1 MVPEDAAPV
10 DELDRVLGAVREELT
25 RWGIDRFDVAA
36 TTERHGLDPQLV
48 ARHWPDS
55 ASLVLDAL
63 AHRPDDDFPPDTG
76 SLLEDLY
83 LLAVGMATIL
93 GSQDGP
99 KLHGAHLITDPYLG
113 TVEIRRAAWRAR
125 ADSLRVIFDRA
136 RDRDEIRTGVDP
148 EVCLEMVFAPIN
160 MRILYTGE
168 PVTDDYC
175 RKLTEMVWRS
185 IARPATPAHSP
196 IG

>member
-1 MVPEDAAPV
+1 MVAEDTTPV
-10 DELDRVLGAVREELT
+10 EELDRVLDAVREELS

-36 TTERHGLDPQLV
+36 TTERHGLDPALV
-48 ARHWPDS
+48 AQHWPDS
-55 ASLVLDAL
+55 TSLVLAAL
-63 AHRPDDDFPPDTG
+63 AQRPDDTPPDSG

-83 LLAVGMATIL
+83 LLAVGMAAL
-93 GSQDGP
+93 VGSGEGP

-125 ADSLRVIFDRA
+125 ADSLRVVFDRA
-136 RDRDEIRTGVDP
+136 HEREEIRSGVNP
-148 EVCLEMVFAPIN
+148 ETSLEMLFAPIN

-168 PVTDDYC
+168 TVTDEYC
-175 RKLTEMVWRS
+175 RTLADMVFRS
-185 IARPATPAHSP
+185 IARDASTAPSP